1 MSTDVNAL
9 LCFCEG
15 AHDVAFVRKIFRKIL
30 EYKRISV
37 SFSELPV
44 PLNNLFAQ
52 AVKKHGAKDL
62 SLDMAHKFYLPDAIL
77 RKENSYVLLFNSEG
91 KDQFEK
97 VRTFLTDY
105 LRLTEQSVVLSRG
118 SKESISHSKYLFIY
132 DADEDGID
140 HKISLVYD
148 EYRKIEK
155 YDFIVEDLMVSSK
168 TLFGRFSK
176 DKAVFIWGTCPNSG
190 TLEDVV
196 LPMMDNNEINKSIKE
211 KTGNALK
218 NIFNW
223 EIDYDDTPVAK
234 AANYKKALLTV
245 AGQNN
250 KPGKSLSVVL
260 AESGLVTPEALRA
273 SKTVK
278 EFVDF
283 LNVFL
288 EQENVKG

>member
-15 AHDVAFVRKIFRKIL
+15 AHDVAFVRRIFRKIL
-30 EYKRISV
+30 KYINISV
-37 SFSELPV
+37 PFSELPV
-44 PLNNLFAQ
+44 PLNNLFSQ
-52 AVKKHGAKDL
+52 AVKKHSARDL

-77 RKENSYVLLFNSEG
+77 RNENSYVLLFNSEG

-97 VRTFLTDY
+97 ARTFLTDY

-140 HKISLVYD
+140 HKISLVQDKYK
-148 EYRKIEK
+148 KIEK
-155 YDFIVEDLMVSSK
+155 YDFIVEDLMASSK
-168 TLFGRFSK
+168 TLFGKFSK
-176 DKAVFIWGTCPNSG
+176 DKAVFIWGALPNRG
-190 TLEDVV
+190 TLEDVI

-211 KTGNALK
+211 KTEDALK

-223 EIDYDDTPVAK
+223 EINYDDTPVAK
-234 AANYKKALLTV
+234 AADYKKALLTV
-245 AGQNN
+245 AGQQD

-260 AESGLVTPEALRA
+260 AESGLITLDALET
-273 SKTVK
+273 SETVK
-278 EFVDF
+278 QFVDF
-283 LNVFL
+283 LYEFL